1 MRYSSSTRLALFS
14 LAIAGVVGCR
24 SERVSQTITEPAQE
38 NVLNSDGT
46 AAVSAAGGSK
56 VLIVDD
62 NRLDCPK
69 AEYVTIQAAVIAAEP
84 GSTILVCAGT
94 YIEWVVIE
102 NKNDLRL
109 LAKGAPGSVVLDGQN
124 TAGTTCSPASATAFH
139 CAGFELRNADG
150 NTIEGF
156 LVKRYWE
163 AGIWLRLGSDGNTIR
178 KNVATGTPHHD
189 GIQVAGSANNLI
201 EQNTSFDNF
210 APGLNACGIN
220 LTFASSNNIVRHNE
234 SFGNDFGIQVNG
246 SVNNVIFENVTHD
259 NRNSGMRNIGTSN
272 GTLIENNRAL
282 NNTIR
287 GIAITTGS
295 SGVLV
300 ARNKAF
306 DSGVADIFWDGSGT
320 SVQFEGNHC
329 STSVPAGLCEHTEG
343 ASHD

>member
-1 MRYSSSTRLALFS
+1 MYSFAPRLALTV
-14 LAIAGVVGCR
+14 LALAGLVGCR
-24 SERVSQTITEPAQE
+24 SDRVSPTITEPSQAK
-38 NVLNSDGT
+38 VLSAGAAT
-46 AAVSAAGGSK
+46 AAAAAGGTK
-56 VLIVDD
+56 VLVVDD

-69 AEYVTIQAAVIAAEP
+69 ADYTTIQDAVTAAEP

-94 YIEWVVIE
+94 YNEWVVIE

-109 LAKGAPGSVVLDGQN
+109 LAKGAPGAVVLDGQN
-124 TAGTTCSPASATAFH
+124 TAGTGCSPASVTAFH

-156 LVKRYWE
+156 VVEHYWE
-163 AGIWLRLGSDGNTIR
+163 AGIWLRRGSDSNTVR
-178 KNVATGTPHHD
+178 KNVTTGTPHHD

-210 APGLNACGIN
+210 APALNACGIN

-234 SFGNDFGIQVNG
+234 SFGNDFGIQVNA
-246 SVNNVIFENVTHD
+246 SVNNVIFENESHD

-272 GTLIENNRAL
+272 GTLIENNRVL
-282 NNTIR
+282 NNAAR
-287 GIAITTGS
+287 GISITTGS

-306 DSGVADIFWDGSGT
+306 DSGVADLFWDGTGA
-320 SVQFEGNHC
+320 VEFENNHC
-329 STSVPAGLCEHTEG
+329 STSVPTGLCEHTEG
-343 ASHD
+343 AAHD